1 MNIKIKIKINSFIIY
16 NKTKNYNKNYQNQKA
31 IIYKII
37 YTYNKRK
44 IIFFIIN
51 TRFIKIKNNTIL
63 YLNFQIYNNYYI
75 ITYIGNF

>member
-1 MNIKIKIKINSFIIY
+1 MNIKIKIKINSF

-51 TRFIKIKNNTIL
+51 TSFIKIKNNTIL
-63 YLNFQIYNNYYI
+63 YLNFQIYNI
-75 ITYIGNF
+75 IT